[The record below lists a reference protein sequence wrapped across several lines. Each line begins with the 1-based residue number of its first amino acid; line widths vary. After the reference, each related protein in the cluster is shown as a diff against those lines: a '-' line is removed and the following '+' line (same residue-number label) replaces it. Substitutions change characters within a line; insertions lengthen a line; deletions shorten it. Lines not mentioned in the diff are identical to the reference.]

1 MASSDWSQDATG
13 TGTTPHGGMIG
24 DITMCVR
31 CLEVEA
37 TLCSASEGIAFAT
50 ATIDDALEDI
60 YKIHR
65 KAIDEGDA
73 VVLST
78 GSISIAHYACK
89 ADLINAYMRMHTAV
103 RALRSISKEAEDMLD
118 NISKKGIELFQ
129 KRQLEA

>member
-1 MASSDWSQDATG
+1 
-13 TGTTPHGGMIG
+13 
-24 DITMCVR
+24 MCVK

-37 TLCSASEGIAFAT
+37 ILCGASEGIAFAT

-103 RALRSISKEAEDMLD
+103 RALRAIGKEAEDMLD
-118 NISKKGIELFQ
+118 SVDRKGIDLYQNE
-129 KRQLEA
+129 QLEA